1 MQIALP
7 ANFEPR
13 RYQLPL
19 MKYFDGGGKRAV
31 VCWARRMGKDRTLLS
46 VASKLAFQ
54 RVGLYWHC
62 LPTLRQAKRAV
73 WDNITSDGQQLMRST
88 FPDEIVRKRNEVEMK
103 VELVNGS
110 VIQLVGADNYDALVG
125 ANPVHVTFSEFALT
139 HPKAWDLVRPIL
151 RENGGSAAFISTP
164 RGYNDFHRLLE
175 YARQDNAWFHEVL
188 DVVGSGVMTDAD
200 VAAEIKAGMPE
211 ELARQEFYCDFSA
224 ANVGSILGARIE
236 QAQKDGRIHDDVLRD
251 PHGPEPELILDI
263 GYSDATA
270 VWCIQRRPD
279 GFAVLGYDEDTG
291 LDAQEWIT
299 RFNRSNWSAESIGR
313 VWLPHDARAKTFATG
328 RSVQEQFK
336 AAGYRVQI
344 TPSISKTDQIN
355 AARTVMRKCQ
365 FNRTACAEGLRM
377 LRDWQF
383 KYDEARRTFSDKPDH
398 NYASHCGDAF
408 AYAAVALQTS
418 PPPEVRVDKPFAA
431 PVDRSFTLSQLWDT
445 GPTKSD
451 RI

>member
-175 YARQDNAWFHEVL
+175 YARQDGTWFHEVL

-224 ANVGSILGARIE
+224 ANVGSILGSRIE

-251 PHGPEPELILDI
+251 PHGFEPELILDI

-299 RFNRSNWSAESIGR
+299 RFTRSNWSAESIGR

-418 PPPEVRVDKPFAA
+418 PPPEARVDKPFAVPA
-431 PVDRSFTLSQLWDT
+431 DRSFTLSQLWDT

>member
-46 VASKLAFQ
+46 IASKLAFE

-73 WDNITSDGQQLMRST
+73 WDNITSDGKQLMRST
-88 FPDEIVRKRNEVEMK
+88 FPDQIVAKRNEVEMK
-103 VELVNGS
+103 VELINGS
-110 VIQLVGADNYDALVG
+110 VIQLVGADNYDSLVG

-175 YARQDNAWFHEVL
+175 YARQDSTWFSEVL

-224 ANVGSILGARIE
+224 ANVGSILGSRIE

-270 VWCIQRRPD
+270 VWCVQRRPD

-299 RFNRSNWSAESIGR
+299 RFTRSGWSAESIGR

-336 AAGYRVQI
+336 GAGYRVQI

-365 FNRTACAEGLRM
+365 FNRTACADGLRM

-383 KYDEARRTFSDKPDH
+383 QYNEERRTFSDKPDH

-408 AYAAVALQTS
+408 AYFAVALQTS
-418 PPPEVRVDKPFAA
+418 PPPEARVDKPYAV
-431 PVDRSFTLSQLWDT
+431 PVDRSFTLSQLWET
-445 GPTKSD
+445 APTKSD